1 VNTEEKTLARL
12 LFRSR
17 MSSLIGMGFQNEFSK
32 IMSLADSDFSPVKPQ
47 GSEGDWKN
55 DGHMPTYGRYYQVYS
70 PETYTESEA
79 IKKLK
84 EDFDGLALKWG
95 GTQVYPSGIKE
106 FFFVI
111 NDGYRI
117 TPGAYPTTYAALA
130 ELKTLHSLQVCKP
143 FLTKDL
149 ESVLFGLDDDQIFS
163 VVGFI
168 PNPAEIKVL
177 KIDLVSEV
185 VGHIIKNP
193 IIRSL
198 EQSLTDPD
206 FEKKIVFNSLSLTAN
221 WLRDADYRRATVEQ
235 FFEMNGSFCRQTV
248 RDKLKAIYEAGKAI
262 TFSDVSNQ
270 ASSQDQLLA
279 YILNQVTP
287 KPHDATD
294 RRIEKE
300 LHDAALVV
308 MAYFFEACDIF
319 EEPPEC

>member
-1 VNTEEKTLARL
+1 MNTTEKALARI

-17 MSSLIGMGFQNEFSK
+17 MSGLIGMGFQNEFSR
-32 IMSLADSDFSPVKPQ
+32 IMSLADPDFSPVKPQ
-47 GSEGDWKN
+47 GNEGDWKN

-79 IKKLK
+79 IRKLK

-95 GTQVYPSGIKE
+95 GSQVYPTGIQE
-106 FFFVI
+106 FYFVI
-111 NDGYRI
+111 NDGNRV

-130 ELKTLHSLQVCKP
+130 TLKTAHDLQVCKP

-149 ESVLFGLDDDQIFS
+149 EQVLFGLDDDQIVS

-168 PNPAEIKVL
+168 PNPAEIRVL

-198 EQSLTDPD
+198 DQSFTDPD
-206 FEKKIVFNSLSLTAN
+206 FEKKIAFNSLSITAN

-262 TFSDVSNQ
+262 SFSDTSSQ
-270 ASSQDQLLA
+270 ASAQDQLLA
-279 YILNQVTP
+279 HILTQVTP
-287 KPHDATD
+287 KSHGVVD
-294 RRIEKE
+294 RRVEKE

>member
-1 VNTEEKTLARL
+1 MNTEEKTLARL

-17 MSSLIGMGFQNEFSK
+17 MSSVIGMGFQNEFSK

-47 GSEGDWKN
+47 GNEGDWKN
-55 DGHMPTYGRYYQVYS
+55 DGHMPTYGRYYQVYA

-79 IKKLK
+79 IKKLTQ
-84 EDFDGLALKWG
+84 DFDGLALKWG
-95 GTQVYPSGIKE
+95 GTQVYPVGIKE
-106 FFFVI
+106 FYFVI
-111 NDGYRI
+111 NDGYRV
-117 TPGAYPTTYAALA
+117 TPGAYPTTYSALAAL
-130 ELKTLHSLQVCKP
+130 KTKHTLQECKP

-149 ESVLFGLDDDQIFS
+149 ENVLFNLADDEIFS

-168 PNPAEIKVL
+168 PNPAQIKVL

-185 VGHIIKNP
+185 VGHIIDNP

-198 EQSLTDPD
+198 TQSLTDPD
-206 FEKKIVFNSLSLTAN
+206 FEKKIVFNNLSLTAN
-221 WLRDADYRRATVEQ
+221 WLRDADYRRGTVEQ
-235 FFEMNGSFCRQTV
+235 FFQANGSFCRQAV
-248 RDKLKAIYEAGKAI
+248 RDKLKAIYEAGKVL
-262 TFSDVSNQ
+262 TFPSAPNQ

-287 KPHDATD
+287 KPIDPNDKRA
-294 RRIEKE
+294 EKE

-319 EEPPEC
+319 EEP

>member
-1 VNTEEKTLARL
+1 
-12 LFRSR
+12 

-32 IMSLADSDFSPVKPQ
+32 IMCLADSDFSPVKPQ

-55 DGHMPTYGRYYQVYS
+55 DGHMPTHGRYYQVYS

-84 EDFDGLALKWG
+84 DDFDGLALKWG
-95 GTQVYPSGIKE
+95 GIQVYPNGIKE

-130 ELKTLHSLQVCKP
+130 ELKTLHALDVCRP

-149 ESVLFGLDDDQIFS
+149 ESVLFGLADDEIFS
-163 VVGFI
+163 VIGFI
-168 PNPAEIKVL
+168 PNPAQIKVL

-198 EQSLTDPD
+198 AQSLTDPD
-206 FEKKIVFNSLSLTAN
+206 FEKKIVFNNLVLTAN

-235 FFEMNGSFCRQTV
+235 FFEMNGAFCRQAV
-248 RDKLKAIYEAGKAI
+248 RDKLKAIYESGKAL
-262 TFSDVSNQ
+262 TFPSTAT
-270 ASSQDQLLA
+270 ASSEDQLLA
-279 YILNQVTP
+279 YILTQATP
-287 KPHDATD
+287 EPHDVND
-294 RRIEKE
+294 SRLKKE

-308 MAYFFEACDIF
+308 MAYFFEACDVF
-319 EEPPEC
+319 EEP

>member
-1 VNTEEKTLARL
+1 MNIEEKTLARL
-12 LFRSR
+12 LFRTR
-17 MSSLIGMGFQNEFSK
+17 MSSVIGMGFQNEFSK

-47 GSEGDWKN
+47 GNEGDWKN
-55 DGHMPTYGRYYQVYS
+55 DGHMPTYGKYYQVYS

-95 GTQVYPSGIKE
+95 DTKVYPIGIKE
-106 FFFVI
+106 FYFVI
-111 NDGYRI
+111 NDGYRV

-130 ELKTLHSLQVCKP
+130 ELKKTKVLDECKP

-149 ESVLFGLDDDQIFS
+149 EAVLFDLDDDKILS

-168 PNPAEIKVL
+168 PNPAQIKVL

-198 EQSLTDPD
+198 TQSLTDPD
-206 FEKKIVFNSLSLTAN
+206 FEQKIVFNNLNLTAN
-221 WLRDADYRRATVEQ
+221 WLREADYRRGTVEQ
-235 FFEMNGSFCRQTV
+235 FFEMNGAFCRQAV
-248 RDKLKAIYEAGKAI
+248 RDKLKAIYESGKAL
-262 TFSDVSNQ
+262 TFPSTAT
-270 ASSQDQLLA
+270 ASSEDQLLA
-279 YILNQVTP
+279 YILEQATP
-287 KPHDATD
+287 EPDDKNNN
-294 RRIEKE
+294 RLKKE

-319 EEPPEC
+319 EEP